1 MELNSSACSPSISP
15 QPPPVFKSNKITP
28 LDENDSEDQDGIV
41 NDICET
47 VDEAMF
53 SIEEAEVSDDD
64 EGSKASGHT
73 DESSI
78 TGIYDLQ
85 NEHDKVMRIESK
97 ESFKLSQSKHWEDNA

>member
-15 QPPPVFKSNKITP
+15 QPPPVFKSNKVTP
-28 LDENDSEDQDGIV
+28 VDEVNSDDQDGIV

-53 SIEEAEVSDDD
+53 SVEGVDLTDD
-64 EGSKASGHT
+64 EESKASGIT

-78 TGIYDLQ
+78 TGVYELQ
-85 NEHDKVMRIESK
+85 NEHEKNMSE
-97 ESFKLSQSKHWEDNA
+97 QSNETFRLKGSTQWDDNA